1 MWGSTGTPLVSA
13 IEINKNSTPL
23 ETNIQQ
29 KQDPLAFDKNT
40 TRMSKYVFET
50 LKSNASK
57 SIGDLESIRVD
68 FTDATFYDENGIE
81 LNKDIIIENISK
93 EIEESKNPI
102 IGISTWREGGSWTS
116 GSGYSSCKGTAIHGF
131 YSGFELVFTADYT
144 NIQGN
149 YDQIDR
155 IYNVN
160 WAGLGNFSLIS
171 QGIFRAKEQS
181 GYSAYGGVKGGWNLG
196 NVSKS
201 LYLYFRVGN
210 DTAWIDSNM

>member
-1 MWGSTGTPLVSA
+1 
-13 IEINKNSTPL
+13 
-23 ETNIQQ
+23 
-29 KQDPLAFDKNT
+29 
-40 TRMSKYVFET
+40 MSKYVFET

-131 YSGFELVFTADYT
+131 YSGFELVFKADYT
-144 NIQGN
+144 NLQGN

-160 WAGLGNFSLIS
+160 WAELGNFSLIS

-181 GYSAYGGVKGGWNLG
+181 GYSPYGGVKGGWNLG